1 VATIDVS
8 YARVGDHATKDRRSL
23 RSREVAYQAIK
34 SSILNGVLGPDAR
47 LIEERLG
54 AVLSLSRTPIRE
66 ALAILEHEGLIEAIP
81 HKGFFVKQISVA
93 EFLQMFEAA
102 GTIEPA
108 LAREAARRATDD
120 DITAME
126 ALLRAAEWAVP
137 QDIPGHLAACRG
149 FQRRLGECANNQY
162 LTAFLLSIEE
172 KSDLYLISTGRPL
185 PADKMLAAVADRRA
199 ILEAVRARD
208 PEAAAEAAGLHA
220 RAIRVRWRDMYTADW
235 P

>member
-1 VATIDVS
+1 MANTDTK
-8 YARVGDHATKDRRSL
+8 YARVGAHAIKNRRML
-23 RSREVAYQAIK
+23 RSREVAYQSIKHAIL
-34 SSILNGVLGPDAR
+34 SGVLGPEAQ

-54 AVLSLSRTPIRE
+54 AVLDLSRTPVRE

-81 HKGFFVKQISVA
+81 HKGLFVRQISVA

-108 LAREAARRATDD
+108 LAREAARQATESDLV
-120 DITAME
+120 AMD
-126 ALLRAAEWAVP
+126 ALLVEAERAAPE
-137 QDIPGHLAACRG
+137 DISGHLAACRD
-149 FQRRLGECANNQY
+149 FQRRLGQCGGNQY

-199 ILEAVRARD
+199 ILEAVRRRD
-208 PEAAAEAAGLHA
+208 PEAAAPGSRLPCSGYSLALA
-220 RAIRVRWRDMYTADW
+220 
-235 P
+235 